1 MTFKTGIGALAL
13 VVVLAPAATPADHIV
28 SPDAVAERLGAAA
41 ADRDRNLS
49 TVRTVFATPEAAAA
63 AATLG
68 VDLQATSARLGGLSD
83 AELADLAARAAA
95 IQEDPVAGALTRQQW
110 MYILIGAAAV
120 LVLILVL

>member
-1 MTFKTGIGALAL
+1 MTLKTSIGALAL
-13 VVVLAPAATPADHIV
+13 LVVLAPAALPADHV
-28 SPDAVAERLGAAA
+28 ASPDAVAERLGAAA

-49 TVRTVFATPEAAAA
+49 AVRTVFATPEAATA

-68 VDLQATSARLGGLSD
+68 VDLQATSARLGSLSD